1 METGQKLISGQG
13 WSIVGKRIAANS
25 CSASIFNAVKEIM
38 PRVLLSNLEKVTRMT
53 CFGEVFYSAD
63 YGKLKTCGY
72 CVEYGND
79 GLFGLVQYFLY
90 SPSLGN
96 AVAVI
101 HPLKQLDSV
110 FQTLWLDNNCSH
122 HIQEVVQD
130 NRYIKILFDHHFILK
145 SFSLKIICTF
155 IKHRQNMVE
164 LHVLDWNIFTWCK
177 ISKL

>member
-1 METGQKLISGQG
+1 MFLKWLQNMTLVKLCYDKLDHGPAHILKYNYNDCFRVETGQKLISRQG
-13 WSIVGKRIAANS
+13 WSIVGNRIVANS
-25 CSASIFNAVKEIM
+25 CSASIFNAVEEIM

-63 YGKLKTCGY
+63 YDKLKTCGC

-110 FQTLWLDNNCSH
+110 FQTLCLDNNCSH
-122 HIQEVVQD
+122 HIQEVVKA
-130 NRYIKILFDHHFILK
+130 NR
-145 SFSLKIICTF
+145 
-155 IKHRQNMVE
+155 
-164 LHVLDWNIFTWCK
+164 
-177 ISKL
+177 

>member
-1 METGQKLISGQG
+1 METGQKLISGQS

-38 PRVLLSNLEKVTRMT
+38 PRVLLSNLEKVTRMI

-63 YGKLKTCGY
+63 YGKLKTCGC
-72 CVEYGND
+72 CVEYWND

-130 NRYIKILFDHHFILK
+130 NRYIKVLFDHHFILK

-155 IKHRQNMVE
+155 IKYRQNMVE
-164 LHVLDWNIFTWCK
+164 LHVLD
-177 ISKL
+177 